1 MTDIDRRAIPDEAI
15 EAACNAYEAAVL
27 DETPRDS
34 DDLSNHEEIAA
45 VRAAAPYIV
54 AAELESLEAWC
65 TEHAARLPGPE
76 GQNDARRTPA
86 TDAVWDVID
95 EIRRR
100 RGGAS

>member
-1 MTDIDRRAIPDEAI
+1 MTSTASFTIPEEAVQ
-15 EAACNAYEAAVL
+15 AACNAYEAALL

-34 DDLSNHEEIAA
+34 DDLANHEEIAA
-45 VRAAAPYIV
+45 VRAAAPLIV
-54 AAELESLEAWC
+54 AAELESLGAWC
-65 TEHAARLPGPE
+65 AEHAAGLPGPT

-100 RGGAS
+100 RDGLR